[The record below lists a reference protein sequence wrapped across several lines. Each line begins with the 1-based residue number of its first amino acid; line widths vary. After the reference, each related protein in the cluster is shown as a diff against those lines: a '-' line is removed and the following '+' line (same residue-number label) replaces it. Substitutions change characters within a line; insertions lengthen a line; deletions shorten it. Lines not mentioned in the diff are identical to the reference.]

1 MNYVKEGSLY
11 AEVLGQDYT
20 WIDAG
25 TVESFLQASLFVKSI
40 EIGQG
45 VKVSCPEEIA
55 YKNKW
60 VNENNIKNIA
70 KDLNNSPYS
79 EYLLKIIKNK

>member
-1 MNYVKEGSLY
+1 MSDESLY
-11 AEVLGQDYT
+11 AEVLDEEFT

-45 VKVSCPEEIA
+45 TKISCPEEIA
-55 YKNKW
+55 YNNKW
-60 VNENNIKNIA
+60 INKLTIENIA
-70 KDLNNSPYS
+70 KDLSNSPYGD
-79 EYLLKIIKNK
+79 YLLKMIKN